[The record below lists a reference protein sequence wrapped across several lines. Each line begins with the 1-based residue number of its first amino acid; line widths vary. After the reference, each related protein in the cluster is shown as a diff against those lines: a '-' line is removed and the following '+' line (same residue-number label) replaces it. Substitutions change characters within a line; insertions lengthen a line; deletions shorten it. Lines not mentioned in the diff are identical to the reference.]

1 VSETTA
7 SGTGG
12 TAAPGWYADP
22 HDPQQ
27 LRWWSGEAWTEHVS
41 PKSVPASRAAQ
52 AATGEQTAQPTDEPT
67 VEPAVEPAQASV
79 PVVTS
84 APVTETS
91 ATGALPS
98 RRALRESSADSG
110 ANAAA
115 GQTAQPSLYEQ
126 RAAADL
132 AAQQAV
138 QAASQDQAASQ
149 GRAASQEAAPEA
161 NPVRDDAVQPALIE
175 PSIDQNA
182 WNQPAQTPQLVQP
195 DLPIQS
201 DLPVQ
206 SVESAQS
213 VDSAQPSTP
222 AVPKSAWDL
231 PVQDAEPESGLDAL
245 FGAQAMGI
253 DDADTDNSAD
263 TADGGTAETD
273 NSDTDTAGTNIADTF
288 AAGAFAPA
296 TPVATDSAP
305 LSDTAG
311 AASAGQWGLTPSG
324 RRAGDG
330 RRLDA
335 PAPVENSSTPWL
347 WLVAVS
353 PLIAAVAIVLASA
366 TSGGKPAAW
375 MLVVAVVVPYLLVLL
390 FAVADRSRL
399 VILGFEA
406 PVTWAWAAL
415 TAPVYLIMRAGV
427 VRRES
432 SSGGPGLVVWFVC
445 FLLAIV
451 VVLVY
456 GLLSH
461 QPLIVGL
468 PG

>member
-22 HDPQQ
+22 HDPRQ

-41 PKSVPASRAAQ
+41 PKSAPATQATQ
-52 AATGEQTAQPTDEPT
+52 AATGEQTAQPTDEST

-98 RRALRESSADSG
+98 RRALREASADAG
-110 ANAAA
+110 ANAGV

-126 RAAADL
+126 RATADL
-132 AAQQAV
+132 AAQQAAR
-138 QAASQDQAASQ
+138 AASQDQAAS
-149 GRAASQEAAPEA
+149 REAASQEAD
-161 NPVRDDAVQPALIE
+161 PVHDDAVQPALIE
-175 PSIDQNA
+175 PSIEQNA
-182 WNQPAQTPQLVQP
+182 WNQPARTPQP

-201 DLPVQ
+201 DLPVH
-206 SVESAQS
+206 SVESAQP
-213 VDSAQPSTP
+213 VTP
-222 AVPKSAWDL
+222 AVPTRAWDL
-231 PVQDAEPESGLDAL
+231 SVQDVEPESGLDAL
-245 FGAQAMGI
+245 FGAQALGI
-253 DDADTDNSAD
+253 DNADTGNSTDTTD
-263 TADGGTAETD
+263 TADRGTAETD
-273 NSDTDTAGTNIADTF
+273 NSDTEIADTNTAGTNIADTF
-288 AAGAFAPA
+288 TAGAFAPA
-296 TPVATDSAP
+296 PAVTDSAP
-305 LSDTAG
+305 LSDTAD

-324 RRAGDG
+324 RRSGDG
-330 RRLDA
+330 RRLNA

-347 WLVAVS
+347 WLIAVS
-353 PLIAAVAIVLASA
+353 PLIAAIAIALVSA
-366 TSGGKPAAW
+366 TSGGNPAAW
-375 MLVVAVVVPYLLVLL
+375 MLVIAVVVPYLLVLL

-406 PVTWAWAAL
+406 PLPWAWAAL

-427 VRRES
+427 MRRES

-445 FLLAIV
+445 FLLAIIGI
-451 VVLVY
+451 LSY
-456 GLLSH
+456 GLLTH

>member
-22 HDPQQ
+22 HDPRQ

-41 PKSVPASRAAQ
+41 PKSAPATQATQ
-52 AATGEQTAQPTDEPT
+52 AATGEQTAQPTDESAIEQA
-67 VEPAVEPAQASV
+67 VEPAVEPAQASI

-98 RRALRESSADSG
+98 RRALREASADAG

-115 GQTAQPSLYEQ
+115 GQTAQPSLYAQ
-126 RAAADL
+126 RATADL
-132 AAQQAV
+132 AAQQAA
-138 QAASQDQAASQ
+138 QAASQDQAAS
-149 GRAASQEAAPEA
+149 REAAPQEA
-161 NPVRDDAVQPALIE
+161 DPVHDDAVQPALIE
-175 PSIDQNA
+175 P
-182 WNQPAQTPQLVQP
+182 
-195 DLPIQS
+195 PI
-201 DLPVQ
+201 
-206 SVESAQS
+206 ESAQP
-213 VDSAQPSTP
+213 VTP
-222 AVPKSAWDL
+222 VVPTRAWDL
-231 PVQDAEPESGLDAL
+231 PVQDVEPESGLDAL
-245 FGAQAMGI
+245 FGAQALGI
-253 DDADTDNSAD
+253 DNADTGNSTDTTD
-263 TADGGTAETD
+263 TADRGTAETD
-273 NSDTDTAGTNIADTF
+273 NSDTEIADTNTASTNIADTF
-288 AAGAFAPA
+288 TAGAFAPA
-296 TPVATDSAP
+296 PAATDSAP

-311 AASAGQWGLTPSG
+311 AASAAQWGLTPSG
-324 RRAGDG
+324 RRSGDG
-330 RRLDA
+330 RRLNA
-335 PAPVENSSTPWL
+335 PAPIENSATPWL
-347 WLVAVS
+347 WLIAAS
-353 PLIAAVAIVLASA
+353 PLIAAIAIALASA
-366 TSGGKPAAW
+366 TSGGNPAGW
-375 MLVVAVVVPYLLVLL
+375 MLVVALVVPYLLVLL

-406 PVTWAWAAL
+406 PLPWAWAAL

-445 FLLAIV
+445 FLLAIIGI
-451 VVLVY
+451 LSY
-456 GLLSH
+456 GLLTH